1 MNVKTTCPS
10 CDENVKIDVQSSS
23 KAEYVACPKCSVRW
37 LWEPIDDDLWDEDL
51 DGPIEEIENREGKS
65 KRIIKGDYVAIYATT
80 SKPIIGG
87 LLLIASGIIL
97 IVTAILLNGIIND
110 EVKLNGYTNGITS
123 AFDSMGMSEEEIEY
137 VDEEFTKNILSKAII
152 WEAVCAV
159 LAITGGILSTM
170 YKNYTFVQIGCAAS
184 ILGLGMIM
192 TSTLLGAIA
201 LKLTIDGKHMF
212 GFDSDESW

>member
-10 CDENVKIDVQSSS
+10 CAENVEIDVQSSRR
-23 KAEYVACPKCSVRW
+23 AEYVACPRCNVRW
-37 LWEPIDDDLWDEDL
+37 LWEPIDDDLWDENL
-51 DGPIEEIENREGKS
+51 DGPIEEARDNDGKS
-65 KRIIKGDYVAIYATT
+65 RKIIKGDYVAIYATT
-80 SKPIIGG
+80 SKPVIGG
-87 LLLIASGIIL
+87 VLLIVSGIIL
-97 IVTAILLNGIIND
+97 IITAVLLSGIVND
-110 EVKLNGYTNGITS
+110 EVKLNGYTNGIER

-137 VDEEFTKNILSKAII
+137 VDEEFTKSILSKAII

-159 LAITGGILSTM
+159 LAITGGILSMM
-170 YKNYTFVQIGCAAS
+170 YRSYTFVQIGCAAS

-201 LKLTIDGKHMF
+201 LKLTLDGRHMF

>member
-1 MNVKTTCPS
+1 MMKIKTTCPS
-10 CDENVKIDVQSSS
+10 CDENVEIDVQYSNR
-23 KAEYVACPKCSVRW
+23 AEYVACPKCNVRW
-37 LWEPIDDDLWDEDL
+37 LWEPVDDDLWDEDL
-51 DGPIEEIENREGKS
+51 DGPIENNEKRS

-80 SKPIIGG
+80 SKPVIGG
-87 LLLIASGIIL
+87 ILLIVSGIIL
-97 IVTAILLNGIIND
+97 IATAILLNGIIND
-110 EVKLNGYTNGITS
+110 EVKLNGYTNGMTR
-123 AFDSMGMSEEEIEY
+123 AFDSMGMSEEEVDY
-137 VDEEFTKNILSKAII
+137 VDEEFTKSILGKAVI

-170 YKNYTFVQIGCAAS
+170 YRNYTFVQIGCAAS

-201 LKLTIDGKHMF
+201 LKLTLDGRHMF